1 MPGRLAEPYD
11 RAMNPGSAPIFHAT
25 LEPHRSLS
33 PKGFVVL
40 MAAIVAVA
48 FGAGLA
54 FALMGAWPVLGFFGL
69 DVLLIYVAFKA
80 SYRSGRMHE
89 TLRLTESA
97 LVVERVGPGRR
108 HQSWRFQPYWLRVEM
123 DDPPEH
129 RSQLV
134 LASHG
139 RRLAVGAFLAPEER
153 LELALALRAALERLR
168 SPPRAA
174 QDTGGP
180 AR

>member
-1 MPGRLAEPYD
+1 MSDEP
-11 RAMNPGSAPIFHAT
+11 APIFAAT

-33 PKGFVVL
+33 PRGFVIL
-40 MAAIVAVA
+40 MSAIAGVA

-54 FALMGAWPVLGFFGL
+54 FALVGAWPVFGFFGL

-89 TLRLTESA
+89 TLRLTENA
-97 LVVERVGPGRR
+97 LTVERVGPGRR
-108 HQSWRFQPYWLRVEM
+108 HRSWRFQPYWLRVEM

-129 RSQLV
+129 ESQLT

-139 RRLAVGAFLAPEER
+139 RRLVVGAFLTPEER
-153 LELALALRAALERLR
+153 LELAKALGAALARLKQ
-168 SPPRAA
+168 PRFAGHPA
-174 QDTGGP
+174 QESGGP
-180 AR
+180 PD

>member
-1 MPGRLAEPYD
+1 MSHEP
-11 RAMNPGSAPIFHAT
+11 APIFAAT

-33 PKGFVVL
+33 PRGFVIL
-40 MAAIVAVA
+40 MTAIAGVA

-54 FALMGAWPVLGFFGL
+54 FALVGAWPVLGFFGL

-89 TLRLTESA
+89 TLLLTENA
-97 LVVERVGPGRR
+97 LTVERVGPGRR
-108 HQSWRFQPYWLRVEM
+108 HRSWRFQPYWLRVEM

-129 RSQLV
+129 ESQLT

-139 RRLAVGAFLAPEER
+139 RRLVVGAFLTPEER
-153 LELALALRAALERLR
+153 LELAQALGAALTQLKQPRFAG
-168 SPPRAA
+168 RAA
-174 QDTGGP
+174 QESGGP
-180 AR
+180 PD